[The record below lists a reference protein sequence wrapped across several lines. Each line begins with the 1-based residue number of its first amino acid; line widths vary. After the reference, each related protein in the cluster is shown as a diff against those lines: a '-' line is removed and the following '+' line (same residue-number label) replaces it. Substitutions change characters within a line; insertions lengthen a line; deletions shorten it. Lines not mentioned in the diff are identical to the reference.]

1 MVVSQVEE
9 PDVVVVL
16 DHTLLKYGDVTSGLR
31 REGWIVVNTWQSPE
45 ELKIEGDFSI
55 ATADATR
62 VCRELGLV
70 VAGLTVVNTA
80 ILGAFIRATEIVGM
94 SSLEQ
99 AIRERFSDSTV
110 EINLSAIRKTFEIT
124 KLDKV
129 RQ

>member
-1 MVVSQVEE
+1 MRG
-9 PDVVVVL
+9 L
-16 DHTLLKYGDVTSGLR
+16 TSCL
-31 REGWIVVNTWQSPE
+31 WSPISTPGGNHGV
-45 ELKIEGDFSI
+45 KIEGDFSI

-94 SSLEQ
+94 PSLEQ

-110 EINLSAIRKTFEIT
+110 DINLSAIMKTFEIT
-124 KLDKV
+124 KLAKV
-129 RQ
+129 RG